1 VGQFYC
7 TLRCDAA
14 VWAKDFILTT
24 PFQQSPGVLAQKQPR
39 QTLNGVGIMDTEMHR
54 MKEMT
59 MTDDFNWVG
68 ARNHDQ
74 VVVPEQ
80 AAIAVYENPNGDVVI
95 RQQAALGSDDHIIYI
110 QPVYLPRLIASLEGA
125 RQKPRR
131 EQAA

>member
-1 VGQFYC
+1 M
-7 TLRCDAA
+7 
-14 VWAKDFILTT
+14 
-24 PFQQSPGVLAQKQPR
+24 AQKQSR
-39 QTLNGVGIMDTEMHR
+39 QTLNGAGIMDTAMQQ

-68 ARNHDQ
+68 AKSHDQ

-80 AAIAVYENPNGDVVI
+80 AAIAVYENSDGDVVI
-95 RQQAALGSDDHIIYI
+95 RQQAALGSDDHVIYI

>member
-1 VGQFYC
+1 MQ
-7 TLRCDAA
+7 
-14 VWAKDFILTT
+14 
-24 PFQQSPGVLAQKQPR
+24 
-39 QTLNGVGIMDTEMHR
+39 R

-68 ARNHDQ
+68 AKNHDQ

-80 AAIAVYENPNGDVVI
+80 AAIAVYENQNGDVVI
-95 RQQAALGSDDHIIYI
+95 RQQAALGSDDHVIYI
-110 QPVYLPRLIASLEGA
+110 QSVYLPRLIASLEGA

>member
-1 VGQFYC
+1 M
-7 TLRCDAA
+7 R
-14 VWAKDFILTT
+14 
-24 PFQQSPGVLAQKQPR
+24 QSGKRPHPQHAIPTVSGVLAQKQPR
-39 QTLNGVGIMDTEMHR
+39 QTLDGVGIMDTTMHR

-80 AAIAVYENPNGDVVI
+80 AAIAVYENPNGDIVI

-110 QPVYLPRLIASLEGA
+110 QPLYLPRLIASLEGA

>member
-1 VGQFYC
+1 
-7 TLRCDAA
+7 
-14 VWAKDFILTT
+14 
-24 PFQQSPGVLAQKQPR
+24 
-39 QTLNGVGIMDTEMHR
+39 MDTALQR

-68 ARNHDQ
+68 AKNHDQ

-95 RQQAALGSDDHIIYI
+95 RQQAALGSDDHVIYI
-110 QPVYLPRLIASLEGA
+110 QPVYLARLIASLEEA

-131 EQAA
+131 EQ